1 MMSRTQPPSL
11 ELGEG
16 LGVGVG
22 FFVEV
27 GFGFGLPRVGLGL
40 GVAVEL
46 GAGAVVAWLGDGAG
60 AVVVGTDEVGSEAG
74 STTAAAC
81 GRVVPGRT
89 APVVPVVPVAPVGLA
104 GLVAA
109 AEVSAGPQPSSEV
122 VLAQSPPGSP
132 GKPLDDIASSLQ
144 LSPDQ

>member
-1 MMSRTQPPSL
+1 MSRTQPPSL
-11 ELGEG
+11 DVGEG

-89 APVVPVVPVAPVGLA
+89 APVVPVAPVMPA

-109 AEVSAGPQPSSEV
+109 AEVSAEPQPSSEV

>member
-11 ELGEG
+11 DVGEG

-60 AVVVGTDEVGSEAG
+60 AAVVGTDEVGSEAG
-74 STTAAAC
+74 STTPAAC
-81 GRVVPGRT
+81 GRVAPGRL
-89 APVVPVVPVAPVGLA
+89 APVVPVVPLGRVAG
-104 GLVAA
+104 
-109 AEVSAGPQPSSEV
+109 AEVSAEPQPSSEV